1 MADIKINKEI
11 LTQLTGSIDKS
22 KFEGKKKL
30 LSLFDLIDNCTKNNT
45 IDIKEITN
53 FANSVFT
60 ADTNKDNTVDKKEL
74 EAFIN

>member
-30 LSLFDLIDNCTKNNT
+30 LSLFDLIDHCTKNN
-45 IDIKEITN
+45 KSPLN
-53 FANSVFT
+53 FRRNERGRRNST
-60 ADTNKDNTVDKKEL
+60 
-74 EAFIN
+74 